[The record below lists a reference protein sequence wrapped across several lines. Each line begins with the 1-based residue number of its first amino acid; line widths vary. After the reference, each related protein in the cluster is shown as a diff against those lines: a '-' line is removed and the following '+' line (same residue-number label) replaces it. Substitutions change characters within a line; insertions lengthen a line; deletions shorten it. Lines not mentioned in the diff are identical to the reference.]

1 MLKEI
6 LIAIALF
13 ALLMFLM
20 KAFAYRSVANLKG
33 KRFEFLNDGVVFI
46 YSPSCFACK
55 IMKPRVEEL
64 IGSANILML
73 DISKEE
79 SQEVIKELNIR
90 ALPTTLLVRS
100 GIIEDA
106 KVGVFDIKN
115 LIRGVKD
122 GNIS

>member
-6 LIAIALF
+6 LIAIL
-13 ALLMFLM
+13 LLMFLM
-20 KAFAYRSVANLKG
+20 KAFAHRSASNLKG
-33 KRFEFLNDGVVFI
+33 KSFELLNDGVVFI
-46 YSPSCFACK
+46 HSPYCFACK

-64 IGSANILML
+64 LGSVEILML
-73 DISKEE
+73 DVSKQEA
-79 SQEVIKELNIR
+79 QEVVKKVGIR
-90 ALPTTLLVRS
+90 ALPTTLFVKS
-100 GIIEDA
+100 GIIQDA